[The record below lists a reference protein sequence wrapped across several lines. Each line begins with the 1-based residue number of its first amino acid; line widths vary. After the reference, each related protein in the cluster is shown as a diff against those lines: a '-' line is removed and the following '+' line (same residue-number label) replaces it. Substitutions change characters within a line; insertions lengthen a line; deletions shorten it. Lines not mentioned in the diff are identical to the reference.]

1 MLNEL
6 ALTNFRQHE
15 NLVLNFTSG
24 LNVLRAPNESGKSGI
39 YEAIGYA
46 FWGSR
51 ALSEPFDSVV
61 TWGKS
66 PYSLKVRQKFT
77 VAGVIYTINRSKSGA
92 ELKGSDG
99 VVVSGQQEVTNFVEK
114 LLGATATIGMATLI
128 ARQSKMADVL
138 EGSALSLIEELSDMG
153 LIDDIIVRVQKDLP
167 SGNTK
172 ALEAQI
178 ASLQNTVEPIANFSP
193 QLGEISRC
201 EEALSLNARAVT
213 AKSEQIASKSEE
225 VDLARKRLAEQA
237 SRDISRNQIGTRLAR
252 ATAAIA
258 SAPVKPVFEKTV
270 SELRASKELADRDEQ
285 IRAAW
290 ASFQVLKVTD
300 RTRANFLVDYK
311 TLRDEAVQSADKLTQ
326 VNQNI
331 AVIRSETTTD
341 ETTCGFCGKNLTDV
355 PEFVAKREKRQ
366 KDYQT
371 LVTERE
377 ALIETIRLD
386 SLALE
391 SFKAI
396 ESQDYLQ
403 NLAGSK
409 LEGYVVLD
417 SKTIPSTPIWVGEA
431 VAATPDTTNYRVLID
446 QQQQAEVGYQRA
458 LATYDAA
465 VALVGQLQ
473 AELHEVQADI
483 ALPLDSTTVAVFD
496 GISRDLKALENQRYA
511 FDRDLE
517 AARANLLAAQRL
529 AKSEMDAFL
538 ERKRQTDELVAL
550 LSEYNKTNALL
561 KRLREV
567 RPLVAKELWSMVLSA
582 ISHIFTQM
590 RGTNSVVTR
599 DTDGFKVNGISCKSY
614 SGSTKDILGLAIRF
628 VLQKTFLGNVDF
640 TLLDEPASGCDE
652 ARETD
657 LLAAITRAEFA
668 QVLLVTHSDLA
679 DTFASNMILLKPCQ

>member
-178 ASLQNTVEPIANFSP
+178 ASLQNTVEPVADFSP
-193 QLGEISRC
+193 QLAEVTRC
-201 EEALSLNARAVT
+201 EATLSLNAVAIET
-213 AKSEQIASKSEE
+213 LTEKIAGIASAAQA
-225 VDLARKRLAEQA
+225 ARSRLAAQA
-237 SRDISRNQIGTRLAR
+237 GRDISRNQISTRLAK
-252 ATAAIA
+252 ASEAIA
-258 SAPVKPVFEKTV
+258 SVPVKPDFAMSVA
-270 SELRASKELADRDEQ
+270 ELRAAKDLADRDSQ
-285 IRAAW
+285 IRSAW
-290 ASFQVLKVTD
+290 TAFNELVVTD
-300 RTRANFLVDYK
+300 RNRNNFVIDYA
-311 TLRDEAVQSADKLTQ
+311 TLREELAKLNQNLTL
-326 VNQNI
+326 VNQRI
-331 AVIRSETTTD
+331 AVIQSETETD

-377 ALIETIRLD
+377 ALIETVRLD

-391 SFKAI
+391 SFKAV

-550 LSEYNKTNALL
+550 LSEYNRTNALL

-652 ARETD
+652 VRETD
-657 LLAAITRAEFA
+657 LLAAITRAEFT
-668 QVLLVTHSDLA
+668 QVLLVTHSNLA
-679 DTFASNMILLKPCQ
+679 DTFAANMIMLKQGE